1 MKHLLSLYQDLQFVN
16 CRVRHFLP
24 FFLGDVYILRAASL
38 SWSVCARWTDIL
50 RDFCRRRGVRGWKQD
65 DLGVPWYVRV
75 SKTWNW
81 TAIYAQKHTWSHISL
96 SLSLSLYIYIYRKN
110 IPGTANNHDESQAFS
125 WEIAVFTKHL
135 VFRSPASKK
144 FTHCRVLKGGSR
156 CSRGRGCSWGKPK
169 DSRLGGL
176 GNLRED

>member
-50 RDFCRRRGVRGWKQD
+50 RDFCRRHGVRGWKQDFED

-75 SKTWNW
+75 FSKTWNW
-81 TAIYAQKHTWSHISL
+81 TAIKSTETHLITHT
-96 SLSLSLYIYIYRKN
+96 SLSLSLYIEKTYLVPQKQPWWIPSLKKIGKFAGNSPN
-110 IPGTANNHDESQAFS
+110 I
-125 WEIAVFTKHL
+125 
-135 VFRSPASKK
+135 
-144 FTHCRVLKGGSR
+144 CRFGLQLEK
-156 CSRGRGCSWGKPK
+156 RGRVVFLGKPK
-169 DSRLGGL
+169 DSVWGGL
-176 GNLRED
+176 GKP